1 MQGMAASR
9 YLEITAAWG
18 GRIPAGGDDRQTLEG
33 DAEAM
38 DGHLATATGQRPGSD
53 PALSALPGPIGHRL
67 TSYRWKDLLVGP
79 PLATA
84 RLARERL
91 RKLVALAVFSSDAI
105 SSTAYGTEQIMLV
118 LVAAG
123 AVATGLAFPVALAI
137 GALLAILILSYRQT
151 IAAYPS
157 AGGAYIVSR
166 DNFGP
171 RWAAVAGSALL
182 IDYVLTVAVSV
193 TSGVAAL
200 TTALPALQRLVLP
213 LSMAAILL
221 IMWANLRG
229 VRESGRIFAVPTYL
243 FVGSCALMLLVGLGR
258 LVTGHLEPIPA
269 AGTAPLPPVAGT
281 VGLLLVMHAFAAGCT
296 ALTGVEAISNGV
308 PAFRSPEA
316 RNARRTLV
324 AMGLILG
331 SLFIGVSFLAVQV
344 GVRPYESG
352 NPTLI
357 GQLARWVLG
366 GSAAGHAFFYLF
378 QAATLAIL
386 VLAANTSFADFPRLV
401 SFAAADA
408 FLPRW
413 FTKRGRRLVYS
424 NGVLALSVA
433 AAVVTVAF
441 RADYNR
447 MLPLYAIGV
456 FISFTFSQAGM
467 TRRHLRLREPGW
479 RYGIAVNGTGALVT
493 FLVLLDIIGTKFTAG
508 AWMVLLALP
517 LLVLLLD
524 RTNRAYAK
532 EREEFGVDTPEF
544 LAPPK
549 PRHEVLVLVDGL
561 DRAVLHALQYARQLD
576 PLSITALHVAADPDT
591 ASRLARLWAKLP
603 LAVPLELVHCPNRN
617 LVACTVQAVGE
628 RVRPDTEV
636 TVLLPRHG
644 DRGGLRRLLHD
655 QTGRDLFA
663 ALNRLAGVSVAI
675 VHPPVA
681 AVLQPA
687 AAASAHPTGP

>member
-1 MQGMAASR
+1 MAAVADAR
-9 YLEITAAWG
+9 PVG
-18 GRIPAGGDDRQTLEG
+18 CQPPTL
-33 DAEAM
+33 
-38 DGHLATATGQRPGSD
+38 
-53 PALSALPGPIGHRL
+53 
-67 TSYRWKDLLVGP
+67 RWKDLLLGP
-79 PLATA
+79 PLATS
-84 RLARERL
+84 RLLQERL

-123 AVATGLAFPVALAI
+123 AVATRLAFPVALAI

-151 IAAYPS
+151 ITAYPS
-157 AGGAYIVSR
+157 SGGAYIVSR

-171 RWAAVAGSALL
+171 RWALVAGSALL

-200 TTALPALQRLVLP
+200 TTAFPPLQRFILP
-213 LSMAAILL
+213 LSLAAIGL

-243 FVGSCALMLLVGLGR
+243 FVGSCAVLLLVGLGR
-258 LVTGHLEPIPA
+258 LAAGHLDPVPA
-269 AGTAPLPPVAGT
+269 AGTAPLPPAT
-281 VGLLLVMHAFAAGCT
+281 ASVGVLLVLHAFAAGCT

-308 PAFRSPEA
+308 PAFRPPEA

-324 AMGLILG
+324 AMGAILG
-331 SLFIGVSFLAVQV
+331 SLFVGVSFLAVRV
-344 GVRPYESG
+344 GVRPYASG

-357 GQLARWVLG
+357 GQLARFVLG

-386 VLAANTSFADFPRLV
+386 VLAANTSFADFPRLA

-413 FTKRGRRLVYS
+413 FTKRGQRLVHS
-424 NGVLALSVA
+424 NGILALSAAA
-433 AAVVTVAF
+433 AAVTLAF

-456 FISFTFSQAGM
+456 FTSFTFSQAGM

-479 RYGIAVNGTGALVT
+479 RYGILVNGTGALVT
-493 FLVLLDIIGTKFTAG
+493 FLVLLDIIGTKFAAG
-508 AWMVLLALP
+508 AWMVLLTLP

-524 RTNRAYAK
+524 RTNRAYAR
-532 EREEFGVDTPEF
+532 EREELAVETPQ
-544 LAPPK
+544 LLGPPK

-561 DRAVLHALQYARQLD
+561 DRAVLHALQYARQLN
-576 PLSITALHVAADPDT
+576 PLSVTALHVAADPVVADRL
-591 ASRLARLWAKLP
+591 SRVWAELP
-603 LAVPLELVHCPNRN
+603 LTVPLEVVHCPNRD
-617 LVACTVQAVGE
+617 LVDCATDAVGE

-655 QTGRDLFA
+655 QTGRDLFVK
-663 ALNRLAGVSVAI
+663 LNRLSGVNV
-675 VHPPVA
+675 
-681 AVLQPA
+681 AVLHPPA
-687 AAASAHPTGP
+687 AATRSRAAAAPARQWTGP

>member
-1 MQGMAASR
+1 METMERLTASR
-9 YLEITAAWG
+9 TI
-18 GRIPAGGDDRQTLEG
+18 
-33 DAEAM
+33 
-38 DGHLATATGQRPGSD
+38 GHQSPGS
-53 PALSALPGPIGHRL
+53 
-67 TSYRWKDLLVGP
+67 RWKELLLGP
-79 PLATA
+79 PLATS
-84 RLARERL
+84 RLVQERL

-105 SSTAYGTEQIMLV
+105 SSTAYGTEQIMLI

-123 AVATGLAFPVALAI
+123 AVATRLAFPIALAI
-137 GALLAILILSYRQT
+137 GGLLAILILSYRQT
-151 IAAYPS
+151 ITAYPS
-157 AGGAYIVSR
+157 AGGAYIVTR

-171 RWAAVAGSALL
+171 RLAQVAGSALL

-200 TTALPALQRLVLP
+200 TTALPPLQRLVLP
-213 LSMAAILL
+213 LSLAAIGL

-243 FVGSCALMLLVGLGR
+243 FVASCAVMLLVGLGR
-258 LVTGHLEPIPA
+258 LLNGRLDPIPA
-269 AGTAPLPPVAGT
+269 GGTAPLPPAT
-281 VGLLLVMHAFAAGCT
+281 ASVGLLLVLHAFAAGCT

-308 PAFRSPEA
+308 PAFRRPEA

-324 AMGLILG
+324 AMGIILG
-331 SLFIGVSFLAVQV
+331 SLFVGVSFLAVRV
-344 GVRPYESG
+344 GVHPYQGG

-366 GSAAGHAFFYLF
+366 GSTAGRLCFYLF

-386 VLAANTSFADFPRLV
+386 ILAANTSFAGFPRLV

-413 FTKRGRRLVYS
+413 FTKRGQRLVYS
-424 NGVLALSVA
+424 GGIIALSA
-433 AAVVTVAF
+433 AAMAITVAF
-441 RADYNR
+441 RADYSR

-456 FISFTFSQAGM
+456 FTSFTLSQAGM

-479 RYGIAVNGTGALVT
+479 RYGIVVNGTGAVVT
-493 FLVLLDIIGTKFTAG
+493 FVVLVDIVQTKFLAG

-524 RTNRAYAK
+524 RTSRAYAR
-532 EREEFGVDTPEF
+532 EREELGVEMAEA

-561 DRAVLHALQYARQLD
+561 DRAVVHALQYARQLN
-576 PLSITALHVAADPDT
+576 PLSITALHVAADPD
-591 ASRLARLWAKLP
+591 AADRLARLWAKLP
-603 LAVPLELVHCPNRN
+603 LAVPLEVVHCPDRN
-617 LVACTVQAVGE
+617 LVACATDAVAG
-628 RVRPDTEV
+628 RARPDTEV

-644 DRGGLRRLLHD
+644 DQSGFHRLLHD
-655 QTGRDLFA
+655 QTGQGLFA
-663 ALNRLAGVSVAI
+663 ALNRLAGVNVAI
-675 VHPPVA
+675 VHPPA
-681 AVLQPA
+681 AADLHRA
-687 AAASAHPTGP
+687 AAASAHHPAGT